1 MLSHKLLMANKQ
13 ELQKQLK
20 DLDNQIS
27 QATDDNERARLQEQ
41 RNNVQRQLDQ

>member
-1 MLSHKLLMANKQ
+1 MLSHNLLMANKQ

-27 QATDDNERARLQEQ
+27 QATDDNERTRLQEQ